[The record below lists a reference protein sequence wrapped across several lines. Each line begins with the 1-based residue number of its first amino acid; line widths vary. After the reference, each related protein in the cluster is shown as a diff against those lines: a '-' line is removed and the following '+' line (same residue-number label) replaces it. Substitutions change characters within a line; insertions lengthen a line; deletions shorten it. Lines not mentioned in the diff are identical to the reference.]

1 MLVKHFLENDTF
13 IETKLLRHFYF
24 RNSFDEVTTPVHK
37 NGNRVDTD
45 CVCNSLLTKWLKL
58 DC

>member
-45 CVCNSLLTKWLKL
+45 CVCNSLLTK
-58 DC
+58 